1 MLQISVACFS
11 TIILHSYYLWLDDV
25 HFLFTLLTVFGILYH
40 SNRNTIFQKENPKS
54 FQFIR
59 VFDIV
64 LAHFAFFYM
73 CLIFVREA
81 MYLLVFCFAF
91 LILWYKTNNLNLYK
105 NLFMSTFSKQS
116 APDVVPSVPEM
127 QPVNQEGDQED
138 ESFNF
143 NNMWNENQ
151 KENMWHF
158 MLHAITIITM
168 HLYLLTVRNI

>member
-40 SNRNTIFQKENPKS
+40 SNRNTRFQKENPKL
-54 FQFIR
+54 FRFIQ

-73 CLIFVREA
+73 CLVFVREA

-91 LILWYKTNNLNLYK
+91 LIFWYKTDNLNLYK
-105 NLFMSTFSKQS
+105 NLFSSAFSKQS
-116 APDVVPSVPEM
+116 APDVVSSVPEM
-127 QPVNQEGDQED
+127 QPVNQEEDQEG
-138 ESFNF
+138 ESFNL

-151 KENMWHF
+151 KENMWHL

-168 HLYLLTVRNI
+168 HLYLLTVKNI